1 MLRRFLVCAGVVAFA
16 VAASAGE
23 RAGVT
28 VPDTATVGDQQL
40 VLNGLGLRKKAIF
53 SVYVGALYLP
63 AKSGDPAAII
73 ALEAPKRMEMHF
85 VRDVGKDKIAEGWR
99 DGFANNSGSRLP
111 TLQQRLDEFAAKWSD
126 MASGDMAAM
135 TYAGGGVLKLEI
147 RGQEVGTFQGKEFA
161 DAVFACWLGSTPP
174 SEDLKKGLLGK

>member
-1 MLRRFLVCAGVVAFA
+1 MLRRFAVGAGLMALA
-16 VAASAGE
+16 ALASAGE
-23 RAGVT
+23 LAGVT
-28 VPDTATVGDQQL
+28 VPATATVGGQQL

-63 AKSGDPAAII
+63 ARSSDPAAII

-99 DGFANNSGSRLP
+99 DGFANNSGDRLP
-111 TLQQRLDEFAAKWSD
+111 ALQQRLDEFAGKWPD
-126 MASGDMAAM
+126 MVSGDMAAM
-135 TYAGGGVLKLEI
+135 TYAGGGILKLEI
-147 RGQEVGTFQGKEFA
+147 RGQEVGAFQGKEFA